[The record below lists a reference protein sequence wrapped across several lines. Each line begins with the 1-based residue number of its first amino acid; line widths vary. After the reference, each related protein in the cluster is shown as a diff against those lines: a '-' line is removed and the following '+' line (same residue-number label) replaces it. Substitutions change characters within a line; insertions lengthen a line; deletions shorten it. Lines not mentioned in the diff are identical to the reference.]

1 MVFFNLLYRG
11 HIDVLL
17 FFVYCVI
24 NAANIYLVTQINTQR
39 GKETFMSKSWRVV
52 STTLRTG
59 PKGDPVTSPMLPS
72 ASPDKASQIPGK
84 QTAFQSQTRTNQKH
98 SNISSALL
106 KFISHFITKC
116 WGLDTRP
123 CTYKAITYYI
133 KLSYSMSLY
142 IMFYILYYYNIYI
155 YYYII
160 NYEII

>member
-1 MVFFNLLYRG
+1 MVFSIYYIRT
-11 HIDVLL
+11 HRCIII
-17 FFVYCVI
+17 FVYCVI

-59 PKGDPVTSPMLPS
+59 PKSDPVTSPMLPS

-123 CTYKAITYYI
+123 CTYKAIILNYHIVCHYTLCFTYYI
-133 KLSYSMSLY
+133 TITYM
-142 IMFYILYYYNIYI
+142 

-160 NYEII
+160 DYEII

>member
-1 MVFFNLLYRG
+1 MVFSIYYIRT
-11 HIDVLL
+11 HRCIII
-17 FFVYCVI
+17 FVYCVI

-59 PKGDPVTSPMLPS
+59 PKSDPVTSPMLPS

-84 QTAFQSQTRTNQKH
+84 QTAFQSQTRTKQKH

-142 IMFYILYYYNIYI
+142 IMFYILYYYNIYT
-155 YYYII
+155 II
-160 NYEII
+160 